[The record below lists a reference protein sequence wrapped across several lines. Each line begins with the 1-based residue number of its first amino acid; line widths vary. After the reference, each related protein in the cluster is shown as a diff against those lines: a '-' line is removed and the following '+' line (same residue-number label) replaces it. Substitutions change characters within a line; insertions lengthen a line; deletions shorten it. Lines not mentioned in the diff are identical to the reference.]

1 MMDIISRNFFRLL
14 RAGVF
19 GEEEQIEPMS
29 AWKWRRVYHF
39 SLMHGVVALLY
50 DGIEKCSSQF
60 FLQLPGDLLDAWKKS
75 AHEME
80 TAYSRQ
86 QAVLVELYAML
97 NRMQCRPILTNGQRI
112 AELYDLPV
120 HSYAPTI
127 DIFFPFQTQGKKA
140 DKWADENGT
149 NVNDTKSYVLEYEW
163 KDFKVNHFQ
172 RLCRLT
178 NKLLN
183 HSLQNIVE
191 REFRENEASYL
202 MIGGT
207 KMETTSNTL
216 ELLTILLRISH
227 QMLNDGIKLKQF
239 VDLGILLRKVGDR
252 VDFVRL
258 QGGIDKLGLKRIA
271 KETGRMLKQI
281 NNFKEDDIP
290 LLQSD
295 AKTDV
300 QRIFDELFN
309 QEFARQADWYFL
321 QGKDI
326 FVHTSN
332 SSAMMMHVRRS
343 ARYSRYYPSEGFT
356 NFFASFIHSLSHIEE

>member
-1 MMDIISRNFFRLL
+1 
-14 RAGVF
+14 
-19 GEEEQIEPMS
+19 
-29 AWKWRRVYHF
+29 
-39 SLMHGVVALLY
+39 
-50 DGIEKCSSQF
+50 
-60 FLQLPGDLLDAWKKS
+60 
-75 AHEME
+75 
-80 TAYSRQ
+80 
-86 QAVLVELYAML
+86 
-97 NRMQCRPILTNGQRI
+97 
-112 AELYDLPV
+112 LPV

-149 NVNDTKSYVLEYEW
+149 SVNDTKSYVLEYEW

-258 QGGIDKLGLKRIA
+258 QGWIDKLGLKRMA
-271 KETGRMLKQI
+271 QASGWLLVRMF
-281 NNFKEDDIP
+281 NFTEDEIP
-290 LLQSD
+290 FLQAD
-295 AKTDV
+295 VKTDV

-321 QGKDI
+321 AISPGDAYGTTYNNDIAVRFDNSFDYVAYNPNSNEYVIADLGNIVTFEGINNIFADDGNVLECKFKDTI
-326 FVHTSN
+326 QHYIDKLV
-332 SSAMMMHVRRS
+332 
-343 ARYSRYYPSEGFT
+343 
-356 NFFASFIHSLSHIEE
+356 